1 MKVYAVVAELY
12 MCSPDYMMFYDS
24 LKKAKDY
31 LKETSKE
38 FVQEKLTWKNSK
50 SFEVK
55 VSSQCCD
62 EYYIETIEVH

>member
-1 MKVYAVVAELY
+1 MKIYAVVTELS

-38 FVQEKLTWKNSK
+38 FMQDKVKWINTK

-55 VSSQCCD
+55 VSSLCFD
-62 EYYIETIEVH
+62 KYYIETIEVH